1 MSDKSGAKD
10 LKMEDNKNIER
21 ESFESANDILSN
33 EHLKKMPFKVP
44 QGYFESVE
52 DEVRAKIK
60 DQTPDGQWG
69 LLHRSLKAYL
79 GLAASFLLI
88 LGAGWGTIHFTKY
101 LTSRH
106 QFTAQ
111 STVDSG
117 LLLDSLENDYVAEQL
132 DNALAESSKDTLT
145 VRVIPP
151 QAEEMTVE
159 TATDYADAVQE
170 YLSAYPSTSVSLASL
185 ELAELE
191 E

>member
-1 MSDKSGAKD
+1 
-10 LKMEDNKNIER
+10 MEDNKNIER
-21 ESFESANDILSN
+21 ESFENADDILNN

-69 LLHRSLKAYL
+69 LLNRSLKAYL

-88 LGAGWGTIHFTKY
+88 LGAGWGVIHFTKN

-106 QFTAQ
+106 QLTAQ
-111 STVDSG
+111 STVDSE
-117 LLLDSLENDYVAEQL
+117 LLLDSLENDYVSGQS
-132 DNALAESSKDTLT
+132 DNALADGSKDTLT
-145 VRVIPP
+145 IRVVPP
-151 QAEEMTVE
+151 QAEEMTE
-159 TATDYADAVQE
+159 EAEGDYADAVEE
-170 YLSAYPSTSVSLASL
+170 YLKAYPSASVSLASL
-185 ELAELE
+185 ELSELE

>member
-1 MSDKSGAKD
+1 MSDKSVTRD
-10 LKMEDNKNIER
+10 LKMEDNNNIER
-21 ESFESANDILSN
+21 ELFENAKDLLGN
-33 EHLKKMPFKVP
+33 EHLKKVPFKVP

-52 DEVRAKIK
+52 DEVRTKIK

-88 LGAGWGTIHFTKY
+88 LGAGWGVIHFTKF
-101 LTSRH
+101 LTSRY
-106 QFTAQ
+106 QLTAQ
-111 STVDSG
+111 STIDSE
-117 LLLDSLENDYVAEQL
+117 LLLDSLENEYVAGQL

-145 VRVIPP
+145 IRVIPQ
-151 QAEEMTVE
+151 QAEEMTEE
-159 TATDYADAVQE
+159 TAVDYADAVQE
-170 YLSAYPSTSVSLASL
+170 YLSAYPSTSVNLASL